1 MLGAGVLQAEAL
13 AAIRG
18 ERLVLR
24 DVSFTLRPGEAL
36 AVRGPNGAGKST
48 LLRLLAGLMRPAAGR
63 LLWGGKDALDD
74 PPLHARRLA
83 YLGHQDAVKAGL
95 TGAENLRFAARVSG
109 GSVAQALALME
120 LSALADL
127 PVRLYSAGQ
136 KRRLALARVA
146 LSKAPL
152 WLLDEPSNGLDAA
165 AAASLGRLIEAQR
178 ERGGM
183 VIAASHL
190 PLALERAGEL
200 VLG

>member
-1 MLGAGVLQAEAL
+1 M
-13 AAIRG
+13 
-18 ERLVLR
+18 
-24 DVSFTLRPGEAL
+24 LRPGEAL
-36 AVRGPNGAGKST
+36 AVHGPNGAGKST

-63 LLWGGKDALDD
+63 LLWEGKDALDD

-152 WLLDEPSNGLDAA
+152 WLLDEPSNGLDTA

-178 ERGGM
+178 GQGGM